1 MSEEL
6 WATVDTYING
16 VVIGRDAALEAAAA
30 SAAAAKLPPI
40 SVTPAYGK
48 LLHLIAKVR
57 GASRL
62 LEIGTLAGYSTIWLA
77 RAVPADGRVITIES
91 NPTHAD
97 IARANIERAGL
108 AARVDIRVG
117 AALDVLP
124 QLAAAEQAPFDF
136 TFIDADRARLAD
148 YFDWA
153 VRLSRSG
160 SVIIVDNVVRK
171 GAIVDAASDNAD
183 VKGVRRFNEQLKSD
197 TRVDATIIQT
207 VSAKGYD
214 GFAMALVR

>member
-1 MSEEL
+1 MSEQL
-6 WATVDTYING
+6 WAQVDTYIND

-30 SAAAAKLPPI
+30 SAADAKLPPI

-48 LLHLIAKVR
+48 LLHLIVKVR
-57 GASRL
+57 GAARI

-77 RAVPADGRVITIES
+77 RAVPADGRVISIES
-91 NPTHAD
+91 NPMHAD

-108 AARVDIRVG
+108 TARVDIRVG

-124 QLAAAEQAPFDF
+124 LLAADKQTPFDF
-136 TFIDADRARLAD
+136 IFIDADRARLAD

-153 VRLSRSG
+153 VRFSHAG

-171 GAIVDAASDNAD
+171 GAVVDAASDNAD
-183 VKGVRRFNEQLKSD
+183 VKGVRRFNEQLKAD
-197 TRVDATIIQT
+197 TRVDATMM
-207 VSAKGYD
+207 SAVTPGM
-214 GFAMALVR
+214 GCSRAG